1 MVNYL
6 KPVGTYKSHRTSQE
20 LGILFRTR
28 LNRTEPV
35 DINIIHTEPV
45 KKFIKHTHPVENNIN
60 HTEPVKSNT
69 NNNEPVDS
77 YKLHIEPVKEL
88 FRMKKRHI

>member
-45 KKFIKHTHPVENNIN
+45 K
-60 HTEPVKSNT
+60 SNT